1 VDLNALEE
9 ESKNASAGKQ
19 LLTRMT
25 DFTKTI
31 TDKLDSM
38 TFHNKQELE
47 DVKELVE
54 TVISD
59 SW

>member
-1 VDLNALEE
+1 MEVVLVGRGVIFRKLALFLVALANRR
-9 ESKNASAGKQ
+9 K
-19 LLTRMT
+19 M
-25 DFTKTI
+25 KT
-31 TDKLDSM
+31 S
-38 TFHNKQELE
+38 QVLE